1 MVSSKLLVAFAA
13 VSVVP
18 IQCINLNVTSVD
30 SIKSAASTIAR
41 DLVGLY
47 NQSQTAGNPIGVLN
61 APYYWWESGAM
72 FDTLIQYWRLTG
84 DSQYNRIVT
93 QGLVYQQ
100 GIGSSFMPENQ
111 TKFLAN
117 DDQSTWALAA
127 MSAAEA
133 RLGEVQNVTWLNLAE
148 NVFNEQVA
156 RWDEKTCNG
165 GLRWQIFTFNAGYT
179 YKNSIS
185 NGNFFQLSA
194 RLAAYTG
201 NTTYSDWATKVWNW
215 TKGTGLIDE
224 NFNVFDGADVTKN
237 CSMIDKPQFSE
248 TAGTF
253 IAGAAYMYNHTNG
266 DSQWKKSLDGL
277 LNRTISVFFPSGIA
291 TETACESK
299 NACNIDQRAYK
310 GILGKWLVDT
320 IQVAP
325 YTNSIINTQLI
336 GTAQAAARTC
346 GDNGCAFD
354 WSGNGKNVS
363 TGVGEQIDALSYVQG
378 LLHSQA
384 AAPATQNSSNSTT
397 SSSGSSTSTSAS
409 AIASASN
416 NAATGM
422 VLEQSAI
429 SFSVMGA
436 VAWLVL

>member
-18 IQCINLNVTSVD
+18 IQCIDLDVTSID
-30 SIKSAASTIAR
+30 SIKLAASTIAK

-47 NQSQTAGNPIGVLN
+47 NKSQTPGNPIGVLN

-84 DSQYNRIVT
+84 DSQYNAIVT

-100 GIGSSFMPENQ
+100 GTDNDFMPANQ
-111 TKFLAN
+111 TKSLAN

-133 RLGEVQNVTWLNLAE
+133 RLGEVQNVTWLNLADI
-148 NVFNEQVA
+148 VFNEQVA

-165 GLRWQIFTFNAGYT
+165 GLRWQIFAFNAGYT

-201 NTTYSDWATKVWNW
+201 NSTYSDWATKVWNW
-215 TKGTGLIDE
+215 TKATGFIDE
-224 NFNVFDGADVTKN
+224 DFNVFDGADVTKN
-237 CSMIDKPQFSE
+237 CSAIDKVQFSQS
-248 TAGTF
+248 AGTF
-253 IAGAAYMYNHTNG
+253 IAGAAYMYNHTSG

-291 TETACESK
+291 TETACETK
-299 NACNIDQRAYK
+299 NACNIDQRAFK

-325 YTNSIINTQLI
+325 YTNSIINTQLTS
-336 GTAQAAARTC
+336 TAQAAAKTC
-346 GDNGCAFD
+346 GDNGCALD
-354 WSGNGKNVS
+354 WSGNGKNSS
-363 TGVGEQIDALSYVQG
+363 TGVGEQIDALNYVQG
-378 LLHSQA
+378 LLHNQA
-384 AAPATQNSSNSTT
+384 TAPATRNSSNATT
-397 SSSGSSTSTSAS
+397 SSSGGSTSTSAS
-409 AIASASN
+409 ASASATY

-422 VLEQSAI
+422 VLGQSVM
-429 SFSVMGA
+429 SFSILGS